1 MTLPDPATATET
13 LKQQNRDYILQ
24 PASSIK
30 ALLDNGPDIMT
41 SARGCMV
48 TDAEGRELLD
58 AVGGLW
64 CVNAGYGRE
73 DLAGVMHQASLKL
86 AYYHTFSNASNPWQI
101 ALAEKLVS
109 IAPGKLS
116 KVFFGNG
123 GSDANDTLMKVA
135 WHYHQLRGKKT
146 KTKFIARDRAYHGTS
161 ISTASLT
168 GLGVFH
174 NEYPLP
180 LDFVLRTDCPHY
192 YLNALPGETETAFC
206 DRMISNVADLIVRE
220 GADNIAAFFAEP
232 IFAAGGIVEPPQD
245 YFPKLKALLQQHDI
259 LLVADEVVC
268 GYGRLGTWFGSG
280 QLGLEPDMM
289 ASAKGLTSGYFPLSA
304 AFITDEI
311 WAVLRDG
318 TDVTGGFYHGYTYSG
333 HPVGCAVALA
343 NLEVIENEGMIQM
356 AAENG
361 AYLHQSLKEALA
373 NNPHVGEIRGRGL
386 LAGVQLVADKESRA
400 LPDKADKWPITVT
413 KRMRDLGVI
422 ARPLAGPA
430 TIALSPPLIISR
442 AEIDRTVSAMADS
455 IRF

>member
-146 KTKFIARDRAYHGTS
+146 KT
-161 ISTASLT
+161 
-168 GLGVFH
+168 
-174 NEYPLP
+174 
-180 LDFVLRTDCPHY
+180 
-192 YLNALPGETETAFC
+192 
-206 DRMISNVADLIVRE
+206 
-220 GADNIAAFFAEP
+220 
-232 IFAAGGIVEPPQD
+232 
-245 YFPKLKALLQQHDI
+245 
-259 LLVADEVVC
+259 
-268 GYGRLGTWFGSG
+268 
-280 QLGLEPDMM
+280 
-289 ASAKGLTSGYFPLSA
+289 
-304 AFITDEI
+304 
-311 WAVLRDG
+311 
-318 TDVTGGFYHGYTYSG
+318 
-333 HPVGCAVALA
+333 
-343 NLEVIENEGMIQM
+343 
-356 AAENG
+356 
-361 AYLHQSLKEALA
+361 
-373 NNPHVGEIRGRGL
+373 
-386 LAGVQLVADKESRA
+386 
-400 LPDKADKWPITVT
+400 
-413 KRMRDLGVI
+413 
-422 ARPLAGPA
+422 
-430 TIALSPPLIISR
+430 
-442 AEIDRTVSAMADS
+442 
-455 IRF
+455 

>member
-1 MTLPDPATATET
+1 MVLPDTDL

-24 PASSIK
+24 PASSIR
-30 ALLDNGPDIMT
+30 ALLDKGPDIIC
-41 SARGCMV
+41 SAKGCTV
-48 TDAEGRELLD
+48 TDTDGRELLD
-58 AVGGLW
+58 AVAGLW

-73 DLAGVMHQASLKL
+73 DLADVMREASVKL

-101 ALAEKLVS
+101 ALAEKLIS

-123 GSDANDTLMKVA
+123 GSDANDTLMKIA
-135 WHYHQLRGKKT
+135 WHYHHLRGKPGKT
-146 KTKFIARDRAYHGTS
+146 RFIARDRAYHGTS

-174 NEYPLP
+174 KEFPLP

-192 YLNALPGETETAFC
+192 YRNALPGESEAAFC
-206 DRMISNVADLIVRE
+206 DRMIANVAELIERE
-220 GADNIAAFFAEP
+220 GADTIAAFFAEP

-245 YFPKLKALLQQHDI
+245 YFPKLQALLKQHDI

-268 GYGRLGTWFGSG
+268 GYGRLGSWFGSE
-280 QLGLEPDMM
+280 QLGIEPDMM

-304 AFITDEI
+304 AFITDDI

-318 TDVTGGFYHGYTYSG
+318 TDITGGFYHGYTYSG

-343 NLEVIENEGMIQM
+343 NLEVIENEGMIKL
-356 AAENG
+356 AADNG
-361 AYLHQSLKEALA
+361 AYLHQSLKEGLG
-373 NNPHVGEIRGRGL
+373 NNPWVGEIRGRGL
-386 LAGVQLVADKESRA
+386 LAGIQLVADKDTRE
-400 LPDKADKWPITVT
+400 LPPAAEKWPVTVT
-413 KRMRDLGVI
+413 SRMRGLGVI

-442 AEIDRTVSAMADS
+442 AEIDRTVSALADS